1 MPSWYL
7 NRRENMVSYIK
18 SKNPDTSDRLT
29 IVVSVPVEPGWEIDL
44 DGLKKML
51 QNKMSSAVELHRPD
65 SVSVAFTRKR
75 VGLSTLDRAGVLVRI
90 LEHKDAEKLYYN
102 GTKVVDDGTSDDD
115 SEEEYEDDED

>member
-1 MPSWYL
+1 
-7 NRRENMVSYIK
+7 MVSYIK
-18 SKNPDTSDRLT
+18 SKKPENSGCLT

-44 DGLKKML
+44 DGLKKLL

-65 SVSVAFTRKR
+65 SISVAFTRKR
-75 VGLSTLDRAGVLVRI
+75 VGLSTFDRAGVLVRI

-115 SEEEYEDDED
+115 SEEYYEDDED